1 MNAFAGSRWWR
12 FDFHTHT
19 PASADYGKGPDQVRL
34 RAITAEDWL
43 LGFMRAQIDC
53 VAITDHNTG
62 AWIDTL
68 KATYENLRQSAH
80 PGFRELTVFPGM
92 EITAN
97 GGVHVLAIFDP
108 SKATADVD
116 ALRGA
121 VKYRGAPGESASAA
135 DLSVIQVL
143 EEIHLAGALAV
154 LAHVDRPSGAFKM
167 LSGNTLDP
175 ILHRAEVFAMEVCD
189 RSPTLPQLYTEKK
202 LAWAQVLGSDAHHPS
217 GTADSRYP
225 GSHFTWV
232 KMGTPTLEG
241 LRLALLDGSPLSVL
255 RSAAPTD
262 NPNERIADH
271 RICGITVTEAQYTG
285 RGSAFQA
292 SLSPWLTAIIG
303 GRGTGKST
311 VIELLRLALRRESDV
326 PGGLLA
332 DLARFRPADGGEGGG
347 ALTQNTVVS
356 IEYAKDGGTYRV
368 HWRAAGAG
376 SDIERLESGRWES
389 TEGVVRERFPIRLLS
404 QKEIYLLAD
413 TPSALLHIIDDTP
426 EVNRAEWEQRWN
438 QAVSSYMLLR
448 GTARRLRLELDAE
461 ASLRGQLEDLKG
473 KLAVFEKT
481 AHADV
486 LKDYQRRQAQ
496 RSHVT
501 EVGESLAH
509 FGADLEAVRERLTL
523 SDVDR
528 STFETADPADADA
541 LTLIEEAVRIAARLR
556 DDLSA
561 VIERAQAS
569 ATAWTATS
577 TTGNWASAAD
587 AATKRYEELVASLQA
602 QGVADPSQYSS
613 LVKQRQGVQQRL
625 SAIDDTRSEI
635 ERTDADTVTSLQTL
649 GDLRAELTTKRVRF
663 LETVLKDNEHVR
675 IEVQPFD
682 ADEAALRL
690 EIRRVLGCDGD
701 KYEADITAVIHDL
714 RAALSRQPSASGS
727 DFGSTLST
735 IKELVAQ
742 VAGGRTGVYRAW
754 FEKFL
759 RTLTPEVVDRFRVW
773 FPDDGVRISY
783 TRRGNGRSWEPL
795 QQGSPGQKTAAIL
808 AFLLCHGSEPIVL
821 DQPEDDLDNQLIT
834 DLVVAQIRAS
844 KTHRQVVVCTHNP
857 NIVVNGDAE
866 QVLVM
871 DMVKGQC
878 VVVASGGLQ
887 SKQVREQICQVM
899 EGGREA
905 FEQRYKRIVAVG
917 GSRA

>member
-1 MNAFAGSRWWR
+1 MNLFAGSRWWR

-19 PASADYGKGPDQVRL
+19 PASADYGKGPDQARL
-34 RAITAEDWL
+34 GTITAEDWL
-43 LGFMRAQIDC
+43 LGFMRAEIDC

-62 AWIDTL
+62 AWIDRL
-68 KATYENLRQSAH
+68 KAAYESLRQSAH
-80 PGFRELTVFPGM
+80 PGFRDLTLFPGV

-108 SKATADVD
+108 SKASADVE

-121 VKYRGAPGESASAA
+121 VKYRGAPGQSASAA

-143 EEIHLAGALAV
+143 EEIHGAGALAV
-154 LAHVDRPSGAFKM
+154 LAHVDGPSGAFKV

-175 ILHRAEVFAMEVCD
+175 LLRRAEVFAMEVCD

-202 LAWAQVLGSDAHHPS
+202 LAWAQVLGSDAHHP
-217 GTADSRYP
+217 GGAPGSRYP

-241 LRLALLDGSPLSVL
+241 LRLALLDGSPLSIL
-255 RSAAPTD
+255 RSDATTD
-262 NPNERIADH
+262 NPNERVADH

-311 VIELLRLALRRESDV
+311 VIELLRLALRRERDV

-426 EVNRAEWEQRWN
+426 EVNRPEWDQRWT
-438 QAVSSYMLLR
+438 QAVSRYMSLR
-448 GTARRLRLELDAE
+448 ATARRLRAELDVE
-461 ASLRGQLEDLKG
+461 VSLRGQLEDLKG
-473 KLAVFEKT
+473 KLAVFEKA

-486 LKDYQRRQAQ
+486 LKNYQRRQAQ
-496 RSHVT
+496 QIQLT
-501 EVGESLAH
+501 AVGETLTG
-509 FGADLEAVRERLTL
+509 FGAELEASKDQLTL

-528 STFETADPADADA
+528 TTFDTADEADVDA
-541 LTLIEEAVRIAARLR
+541 LALIEEAVQVAARLR

-561 VIERAQAS
+561 VIERARNSATTWAATTAASNWAS
-569 ATAWTATS
+569 ATAV
-577 TTGNWASAAD
+577 
-587 AATKRYEELVASLQA
+587 ATKSYEDLVASLKA
-602 QGVADPSQYSS
+602 QGVADPSQYGP
-613 LVKQRQGVQQRL
+613 LVKQRQGVEQRL
-625 SAIDDTRSEI
+625 GAIEGTRSEI
-635 ERTDADTVTSLQTL
+635 ERTDADAATSLQAL
-649 GDLRAELTTKRVRF
+649 EDLRRELTTKRVQF

-675 IEVQPFD
+675 IEIQPFD
-682 ADEAALRL
+682 ADEDAVGL

-701 KYEADITAVIHDL
+701 KYEADITAVVQVL
-714 RAALSRQPSASGS
+714 RAALSPTPGASAS
-727 DFGSTLST
+727 DFGSTLRA
-735 IKELVAQ
+735 IKESFAQ
-742 VAGGRTGVYRAW
+742 VVAGKTDLYGAW

-783 TRRGNGRSWEPL
+783 SRRGNGRSWEPL
-795 QQGSPGQKTAAIL
+795 HQGSPGQKTAAIL

-844 KTHRQVVVCTHNP
+844 KTQRQVVVCTHNP

-887 SKQVREQICQVM
+887 STQVREQICQVM

-917 GSRA
+917 GGHA